1 MNYTIVGAGTAGWL
15 TALYVKKQYPD
26 AEVNVIASSEI
37 GILGAGEGT
46 TPLFIEFLKDID
58 IPISGI
64 IKHAK
69 GTIKNSIKF
78 TNWNG
83 DGKHYYHIFRDA
95 LTKYENDVANKNF
108 DFRPYYL
115 EKISEGDCFNDI
127 QLTPIISELNQ
138 VKFDKNTL
146 ESYGEYALHFD
157 ANLLAQYLQTVGLER
172 GIKLVDDEVIKINT
186 DSDGYISSLNL
197 KSGNTSTTDF
207 VFDCSGFKRL
217 IIGNFYKSKW
227 ISYKNHLPVNRAMP
241 FFVQN
246 DSKDVPPYT
255 ESIAMKYG
263 WMWKIPVQG
272 RYGCGYVFDSSF
284 ATDDEIKK
292 EIEDYVGH
300 EINVPRVFSFEPGC
314 YDEVCIKN
322 CISIGLSSGF
332 VEPLE
337 ATSIWIQVLMLN
349 LWSKHKDVLNL
360 RNKEAQN
367 IFNSYTKCINKSV
380 LNFIHLHY
388 LSKRTDSKFWTTFS
402 IKNKSLPLIDNFSE
416 LIKTIIPQ
424 QSDMD
429 YLTEIET
436 IEMGLQPITY
446 KCIFGKDSWLQ
457 IAAGIKYFDMNVAE
471 KILNTDYPNFIN
483 EKSDIKEL
491 FLHISQNLF
500 DHNNYLE
507 NLKK

>member
-26 AEVNVIASSEI
+26 AEVNVIASREI

-115 EKISEGDCFNDI
+115 EKISQGDCFNDI
-127 QLTPIISELNQ
+127 QLSPIISEFNQ
-138 VKFDKNTL
+138 VKIDKITL

-157 ANLLAQYLQTVGLER
+157 ANLLAQYLQTVGISR
-172 GIKLVDDEVIKINT
+172 GIKLIDDEVININT
-186 DSDGYISSLNL
+186 DSHGYISSLYL

-246 DSKDVPPYT
+246 DSKEVPPYT

-349 LWSKHKDVLNL
+349 LWSKHKDDLNL

-416 LIKTIIPQ
+416 LIKTNIPQ

-471 KILNTDYPNFIN
+471 KILNTDHPNFIN

>member
-1 MNYTIVGAGTAGWL
+1 MKYTIVGAGTAGWL
-15 TALYVKKQYPD
+15 TALYVKRQYPD
-26 AEVNVIASSEI
+26 AEVTVIASSEI

-46 TPLFIEFLKDID
+46 TPLFIEFLKGLD
-58 IPISGI
+58 IPVSGV

-83 DGKHYYHIFRDA
+83 DDKHYYHIFKDTM
-95 LTKYENDVANKNF
+95 TKYENDVANKNF

-127 QLTPIISELNQ
+127 QLSPIISELNQ

-186 DSDGYISSLNL
+186 DSDDYISSLNL
-197 KSGNTSTTDF
+197 KSGITSKTDF

-227 ISYKNHLPVNRAMP
+227 ISYKDHLPVNRAMP
-241 FFVQN
+241 FFIQN
-246 DSKDVPPYT
+246 DSTDIPPYT

-284 ATDDEIKK
+284 VTDEEIKQ
-292 EIEDYVGH
+292 EIQDYLGH
-300 EINVPRVFSFEPGC
+300 EITIPRVFSFDPGC
-314 YDEVCIKN
+314 YDDVCIKN
-322 CISIGLSSGF
+322 CISIGLSASF

-337 ATSIWIQVLMLN
+337 ATSIWIQVIMLKLWGEHKDGLNNRNKQSQN
-349 LWSKHKDVLNL
+349 LINSYSKRINKDVLN
-360 RNKEAQN
+360 
-367 IFNSYTKCINKSV
+367 FV
-380 LNFIHLHY
+380 HLHY
-388 LSKRTDSKFWTTFS
+388 LSKRTDSEFWKTFNV
-402 IKNKSLPLIDNFSE
+402 KNKSLPLIQDFSE
-416 LIKTIIPQ
+416 LIKTTIPQ
-424 QSDMD
+424 QSDMS
-429 YLTEIET
+429 YLNEIET
-436 IEMGLQPITY
+436 IRMGIHTINY
-446 KCIFGKDSWLQ
+446 NCIFGEHSWLQ
-457 IAAGIKYFDMNVAE
+457 IASGIKYFDTNVA
-471 KILNTDYPNFIN
+471 KNILDKDYKNFTN
-483 EKSDIKEL
+483 EKSDIKDL
-491 FLHISQNLF
+491 FYHISHTLF
-500 DHNNYLE
+500 DHHSYLQY
-507 NLKK
+507 LKE